1 MKTKKEEGKMK
12 KRTKIRNLKK
22 EEEDKEETNE

>member
-1 MKTKKEEGKMK
+1 MKTIKEEGKMK